1 MINEKTIREGESEHL
16 KICDFDERE
25 QFWIIAGLIESRQI
39 NIAEKAINDF
49 KPDNLR
55 LLLALHLGCY
65 HIEKLQVT
73 KPSDKKI
80 AKRLCN
86 KIQPKIE
93 HLMKDVMSEMKSQ
106 LLEIQ
111 SGEVKAIEE
120 KPDIVSKGNLEDN
133 EAD

>member
-65 HIEKLQVT
+65 HIEK
-73 KPSDKKI
+73 S
-80 AKRLCN
+80 
-86 KIQPKIE
+86 
-93 HLMKDVMSEMKSQ
+93 KSQ
-106 LLEIQ
+106 NHQ
-111 SGEVKAIEE
+111 TK
-120 KPDIVSKGNLEDN
+120 K
-133 EAD
+133 